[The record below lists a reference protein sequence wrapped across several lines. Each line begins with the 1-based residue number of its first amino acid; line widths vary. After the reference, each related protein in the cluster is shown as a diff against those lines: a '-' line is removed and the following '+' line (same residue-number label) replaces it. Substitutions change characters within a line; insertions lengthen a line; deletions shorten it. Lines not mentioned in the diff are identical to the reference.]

1 MKTAIRLVSIVGL
14 AALAFACLSYA
25 DFWLAKF
32 LVAGAITLC
41 ITADS

>member
-1 MKTAIRLVSIVGL
+1 MKIILRLVSIVGL

-41 ITADS
+41 VTSDS